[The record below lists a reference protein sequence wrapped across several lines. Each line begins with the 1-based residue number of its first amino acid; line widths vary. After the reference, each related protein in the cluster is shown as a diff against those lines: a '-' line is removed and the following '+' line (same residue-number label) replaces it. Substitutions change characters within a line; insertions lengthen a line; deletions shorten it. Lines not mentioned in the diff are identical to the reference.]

1 MTNLKIRIWIQIH
14 KFIFKSVPYG
24 SEVFLPKPGPHRHSS
39 VLNRAETQ
47 NIRRNISVTIQ
58 VNAVMGELF
67 ATSVMSKYGAVASDQ
82 DQTGKGMPDFT
93 SSELFICMISSVA
106 DP

>member
-1 MTNLKIRIWIQIH
+1 M
-14 KFIFKSVPYG
+14 
-24 SEVFLPKPGPHRHSS
+24 
-39 VLNRAETQ
+39 
-47 NIRRNISVTIQ
+47 TIQ

-82 DQTGKGMPDFT
+82 DQTGKGMPDPIGFQ
-93 SSELFICMISSVA
+93 LFKCMIISIA